1 MKFTPLFVALLGL
14 VLNSC
19 NSETSLQEYYVQN
32 QQDNQFMA
40 LDVPSSLLTGD
51 NSDLTA
57 EQKATLKTINKVNFL
72 AFPLKEDNKEV
83 FEAEKEKIT
92 KILSDEKYQTL
103 MMFGKGTTKGKI
115 MFLGEDDAI
124 DEFIIFGSDEE
135 KGFGVARV
143 TGNNM
148 KPEDL
153 IKLFKSAEKGDLDI
167 AGLQDL
173 LNIKQ

>member
-1 MKFTPLFVALLGL
+1 MKFTPLFFTLLVF

-19 NSETSLQEYYVQN
+19 NSDTSLQEYYVEN
-32 QQDNQFMA
+32 QQDNQFLA

-51 NSDLTA
+51 NSGLTA

-72 AFPLKEDNKEV
+72 AFPLKEDNKET
-83 FEAEKEKIT
+83 FEAEKERIT
-92 KILSDEKYQTL
+92 EILSDEKYQTL

-135 KGFGVARV
+135 KGFGIARV
-143 TGNNM
+143 TGNDM

-153 IKLFKSAEKGDLDI
+153 IKLFKSAEKGELDL

-173 LNIKQ
+173 LESKK

>member
-1 MKFTPLFVALLGL
+1 MKFSPLFFTLLVFL
-14 VLNSC
+14 LNSC
-19 NSETSLQEYYVQN
+19 NSETSLQEYYVEN
-32 QQDNQFMA
+32 QENNQFLA
-40 LDVPSSLLTGD
+40 LDIPSSLLTGD
-51 NSDLTA
+51 NSGLTA
-57 EQKATLKTINKVNFL
+57 EQKATLETINKVNL
-72 AFPLKEDNKEV
+72 IAFPIKDDNLEV
-83 FEAEKEKIT
+83 YETEKEKIT
-92 KILSDEKYQTL
+92 KILADDKYQTL
-103 MMFGKGTTKGKI
+103 MRFGKGTTKGEI
-115 MFLGEDDAI
+115 MFTGEDDAI

-173 LNIKQ
+173 LNTKQ